1 MLQADV
7 DKLLKTYHA
16 AGRALDKGMR
26 RVQGATAAEW
36 QAEEDA
42 RTKLRAGCRAYVNA
56 IRATI
61 KESHEYQQR
70 VSLKP

>member
-1 MLQADV
+1 MTQVDIDTLLQA
-7 DKLLKTYHA
+7 YHA

-26 RVQGATAAEW
+26 RAQGATAAEW

-61 KESHEYQQR
+61 KESQDYQQR
-70 VSLKP
+70 VSLKS